1 MGTGNN
7 GTAWEIRIRGRRM
20 TPIIDNWVLI
30 VDGNNYTIARY
41 FGEKTDKNGK
51 TYKDI
56 RDAKYYTSLS
66 GAFRGLRGQLERET
80 LSKGFQSLVDAFR
93 AVIESNARVTDAF
106 NRIADQLEGRT

>member
-1 MGTGNN
+1 
-7 GTAWEIRIRGRRM
+7 M

-30 VDGNNYTIARY
+30 VDSNNYTVARF

-106 NRIADQLEGRT
+106 NRIADQLEGRA

>member
-1 MGTGNN
+1 MGTGDN
-7 GTAWEIRIRGRRM
+7 GTSWEIRIRGEKM

-30 VDGNNYTIARY
+30 ADGNNYTIARY

-66 GAFRGLRGQLERET
+66 AAFRGLRGQLERET
-80 LSKGFQSLVDAFR
+80 LSNGFQSLVDAFR

-106 NRIADQLEGRT
+106 NRIADQLEGRV

>member
-1 MGTGNN
+1 
-7 GTAWEIRIRGRRM
+7 M
-20 TPIIDNWVLI
+20 TPIIDKWVLI

-66 GAFRGLRGQLERET
+66 GAFNWLRAQMEREI
-80 LSKGFQSLVDAFR
+80 LSQDFPGVEQAFK
-93 AVIESNARVTDAF
+93 AVLESNKRLSGEF
-106 NRIADQLEGRT
+106 GRIINVLGGKE

>member
-1 MGTGNN
+1 
-7 GTAWEIRIRGRRM
+7 M
-20 TPIIDNWVLI
+20 TPIIDKWVLI

-66 GAFRGLRGQLERET
+66 GAFNGLRAQMEREI
-80 LSKGFQSLVDAFR
+80 LSQDFPGVEQAFK
-93 AVIESNARVTDAF
+93 AVLESNKRLSGEF
-106 NRIADQLEGRT
+106 GRIINVLGGKE

>member
-1 MGTGNN
+1 
-7 GTAWEIRIRGRRM
+7 M

-30 VDGNNYTIARY
+30 ADGNNYTIARY

-66 GAFRGLRGQLERET
+66 AAFRGLRGQLERET
-80 LSKGFQSLVDAFR
+80 LSKGFPGLVEAFR
-93 AVIESNARVTDAF
+93 AVIESNTRLTDAF
-106 NRIADQLEGRT
+106 NRIADKLEGRT

>member
-1 MGTGNN
+1 
-7 GTAWEIRIRGRRM
+7 M

-30 VDGNNYTIARY
+30 VDSNNYTVARF

-66 GAFRGLRGQLERET
+66 GAFNGLRAQMEREI
-80 LSKGFQSLVDAFR
+80 LSQDFPGIEQAFK
-93 AVIESNARVTDAF
+93 AVLESNKRLSGEF
-106 NRIADQLEGRT
+106 GRIMNQLEGRA

>member
-1 MGTGNN
+1 
-7 GTAWEIRIRGRRM
+7 M

-30 VDGNNYTIARY
+30 ADGNNYTIARY

-51 TYKDI
+51 NYKDI

-80 LSKGFQSLVDAFR
+80 LSKGFPSLCEAFR
-93 AVIESNARVTDAF
+93 AVIESNTRLTDAF
-106 NRIADQLEGRT
+106 NRIADKLEGKA